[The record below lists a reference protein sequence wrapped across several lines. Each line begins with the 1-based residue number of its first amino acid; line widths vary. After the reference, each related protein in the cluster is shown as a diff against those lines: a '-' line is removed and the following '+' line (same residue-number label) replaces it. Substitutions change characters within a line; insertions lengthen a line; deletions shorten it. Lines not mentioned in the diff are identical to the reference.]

1 MATTTFSGLATG
13 IDSGKIIDSLVAVS
27 KIPIT
32 QLQTKQ
38 SINNRISQKFGS
50 FKTKLAALKTASE
63 ALDTR
68 TESLVNK
75 PTSSS
80 EAVVKVT
87 GTGGSA
93 VGKFNVVVTS
103 LAQSPR
109 AYSDGF
115 ASTSTPIVSG
125 GGGSSVSVGI
135 ASGTTTSIN
144 LDASDTLQTLA
155 DKINAANVGVTAAL
169 IYDGKNY
176 RLQVAGIAPG
186 KDNGLVLSQGAGLS
200 LNFDKNPG
208 PAATDAVFTLDG
220 IPVSSTSNTISN
232 ALPGVSL
239 ELTGT
244 GTADVSVAHD
254 PDGLKTKIDAFVKAY
269 NDIISA
275 INAESVPVA
284 SGATRAPDSLSGD
297 SALRTLQNQ
306 LRSAVGRD
314 WSGVSTFG
322 TVGSVGITL
331 GKDGTLSV
339 DSTKLTA
346 AVNKDFEGVAA
357 MFAGASGGA
366 GMMSRLSDLVDSLS
380 GTDGIITTRVNSLT
394 QKNRDIDKTIAG
406 LQTRLDKYQ
415 EILSRQFAAL
425 EQTSAG
431 ITAQGNALIN
441 TLSKM

>member
-38 SINNRISQKFGS
+38 SINNRISKKFGD
-50 FKTKLAALKTASE
+50 FKTKLAALKTASQ

-75 PTSSS
+75 PTSSL
-80 EAVVKVT
+80 ETVVKVT

-115 ASTSTPIVSG
+115 ASASTPIVSG

-135 ASGTTTSIN
+135 ASGTTASIN

-169 IYDGKNY
+169 IFDGTNY

-186 KDNGLVLSQGAGLS
+186 EDNDLVLSQGAGLS
-200 LNFDKNPG
+200 LNFENNPG
-208 PAATDAVFTLDG
+208 VAATDAVFTLDG

-269 NDIISA
+269 NEILSA

-297 SALRTLQNQ
+297 SSLRTLQNQ

-357 MFAGASGGA
+357 
-366 GMMSRLSDLVDSLS
+366 L
-380 GTDGIITTRVNSLT
+380 
-394 QKNRDIDKTIAG
+394 
-406 LQTRLDKYQ
+406 
-415 EILSRQFAAL
+415 
-425 EQTSAG
+425 
-431 ITAQGNALIN
+431 
-441 TLSKM
+441 